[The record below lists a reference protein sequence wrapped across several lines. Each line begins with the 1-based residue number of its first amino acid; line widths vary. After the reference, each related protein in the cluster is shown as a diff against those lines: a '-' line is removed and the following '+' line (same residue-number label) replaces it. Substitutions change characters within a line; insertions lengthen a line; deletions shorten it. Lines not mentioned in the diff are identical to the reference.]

1 MTRQIIFAITLGI
14 TLSVF
19 AFTATRII
27 GYFRLTRKGFPVRD
41 IGRRFLEV
49 FKVAIGQTKI
59 FRRPVTGTMHAMVF
73 WGFCVILFGSLEM
86 VADGLAGT
94 EQSLKFL
101 GPVYDLITASGDI
114 FALIITVA
122 IIAFLVRR
130 IFLHIRRF
138 EGIEMKKISHL
149 DANIALTIILL
160 LMISLLG
167 LNTANLSYS
176 GAEGTELQGLYPV
189 SSLLVSLFAG
199 LTLDGIHTWRE
210 IFWWTHILLIFI
222 FANLLPYS
230 KHFHVFMSVP
240 NVFLTRLE
248 PLGKL
253 TTMESITREVKLM
266 MDPNTAFS
274 QPAADAPV
282 ERFGVRDAEDATW
295 KNYFDSLA
303 CTECGR
309 CTSVCPANITGKR
322 LSPRKIMMDLR
333 ARMKEKG
340 PGMLKEGRAYADA
353 RSLVRDYITEEE
365 LWACTTCNACAMEC
379 PININQPTL
388 IVDMR
393 RYLVM
398 EEGSAPGGL
407 KAMFSN
413 VENNGAPWQYPAE
426 DRLQWSDGHVPVMA
440 DLHDKGKEPE
450 YLFWVGCAGAYDDRY
465 KKVVRAFI
473 KILNHLGTSFA
484 VLGREESCSGD
495 PARRAGNEMLYQMQ
509 AMQNIDILKRYGV
522 TKILTI
528 CPHCYNIFRNEYPD
542 LGGNYEVVN
551 YVHFIDRAIA
561 EGKLAVSD
569 RLLKDATVTY
579 HDPCYLGRANDIY
592 AEPRSILKKLSP
604 GFTEMG
610 RNRSFALCCGA
621 GGAQM
626 FKEAEQGT
634 KEVFIERTEEALATG
649 ASVIA
654 TSCPFCMTMITDGI
668 KYKNK
673 EQEVKNY
680 DIAELIAQS
689 LDL

>member
-253 TTMESITREVKLM
+253 TTMGSITREVKLM

-282 ERFGVRDAEDATW
+282 ERFGVRDAEDASSHW
-295 KNYFDSLA
+295 H
-303 CTECGR
+303 
-309 CTSVCPANITGKR
+309 
-322 LSPRKIMMDLR
+322 
-333 ARMKEKG
+333 
-340 PGMLKEGRAYADA
+340 
-353 RSLVRDYITEEE
+353 
-365 LWACTTCNACAMEC
+365 
-379 PININQPTL
+379 
-388 IVDMR
+388 
-393 RYLVM
+393 
-398 EEGSAPGGL
+398 AP
-407 KAMFSN
+407 N
-413 VENNGAPWQYPAE
+413 
-426 DRLQWSDGHVPVMA
+426 
-440 DLHDKGKEPE
+440 
-450 YLFWVGCAGAYDDRY
+450 AGAALPF
-465 KKVVRAFI
+465 V
-473 KILNHLGTSFA
+473 LPTSQGKGS
-484 VLGREESCSGD
+484 LPGRS
-495 PARRAGNEMLYQMQ
+495 
-509 AMQNIDILKRYGV
+509 
-522 TKILTI
+522 
-528 CPHCYNIFRNEYPD
+528 
-542 LGGNYEVVN
+542 
-551 YVHFIDRAIA
+551 
-561 EGKLAVSD
+561 
-569 RLLKDATVTY
+569 
-579 HDPCYLGRANDIY
+579 
-592 AEPRSILKKLSP
+592 
-604 GFTEMG
+604 
-610 RNRSFALCCGA
+610 
-621 GGAQM
+621 
-626 FKEAEQGT
+626 
-634 KEVFIERTEEALATG
+634 
-649 ASVIA
+649 
-654 TSCPFCMTMITDGI
+654 
-668 KYKNK
+668 
-673 EQEVKNY
+673 
-680 DIAELIAQS
+680 
-689 LDL
+689 